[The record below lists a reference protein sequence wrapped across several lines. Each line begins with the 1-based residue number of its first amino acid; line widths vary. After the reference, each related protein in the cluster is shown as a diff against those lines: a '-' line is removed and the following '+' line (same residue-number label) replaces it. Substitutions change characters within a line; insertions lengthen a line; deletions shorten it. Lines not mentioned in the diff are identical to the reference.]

1 MGPIHSDSEIMIGTA
16 GWNIPP
22 SLKESFPPEGTHL
35 TRYAQVLNCV
45 EINSAFYREHK
56 PETYTKWAQST
67 PENFRFSVKLL
78 RYFTQE
84 KRLKETG
91 SRLKEVIDGMMG
103 LQDKFGVLLVQLPPS
118 LDFHAPT
125 VERFLKDLRKI
136 YSGLL
141 AWEPRHQ
148 SWKNPKA
155 LQMLSDFE
163 VNKVLADPEPVFLTR
178 EKRGPVERNLV
189 YYRLHGTPEIY
200 KSKYEPERI
209 QRLRNRLQQTKSEG
223 KNVWCIFDNTTFG
236 YATENALDLRA
247 QLQTVAQT
255 PQENR
260 VLAPN

>member
-1 MGPIHSDSEIMIGTA
+1 MGPIHGDSEILVGTA

-22 SLKESFPPEGTHL
+22 SQKEFFPPEGTHL
-35 TRYAQVLNCV
+35 TRYAQVLNGV

-56 PETYTKWAQST
+56 PETYMKWAQST

-91 SRLKEVIDGMMG
+91 SRLQEVIEGMMG

-125 VERFLKDLRKI
+125 VEKFLNDLRKV
-136 YSGLL
+136 YTGLL

-148 SWKNPKA
+148 SWKDEVA
-155 LQMLSDFE
+155 LRLLADYE

-178 EKRGPVERNLV
+178 DQRAPVEKNLV
-189 YYRLHGTPEIY
+189 YYRLHGTPDIY
-200 KSKYEPERI
+200 KSKYEPARI
-209 QRLRNRLQQTKSEG
+209 QSLRNRLQEAKNEG
-223 KNVWCIFDNTTFG
+223 KSVWCIFDNTTFG
-236 YATENALDLRA
+236 YATENALDLKG
-247 QLQTVAQT
+247 QLRPVGWTQ
-255 PQENR
+255 QENR
-260 VLAPN
+260 ALAPD